1 MNKTSLVVAFFAAA
15 VLAGLFVRTNLLHSL
30 MGGRESFEQKEVGM
44 PLNGGGIGPFDGVSL
59 EGGVSGWAAT
69 EGAPVMS
76 SNLGDAAPLPSQSDK
91 SNEFMLLV
99 GNKVDTACCPAA
111 FNTDTGC
118 VCLTEQDKT
127 LFAHRGGNR
136 T

>member
-15 VLAGLFVRTNLLHSL
+15 VLAGLFVKTNLLSSFL
-30 MGGRESFEQKEVGM
+30 GRESFAQQEVGM
-44 PLNGGGIGPFDGVSL
+44 PLNGGGIGPYDGVSIG
-59 EGGVSGWAAT
+59 GGVSGWAAT
-69 EGAPVMS
+69 ESAPVMS
-76 SNLGDAAPLPSQSDK
+76 SAVGGVAPLPSQSDK

-99 GNKVDTACCPAA
+99 GNTVDSSCCPSA
-111 FNTDTGC
+111 FTSDTGC
-118 VCLTEQDKT
+118 VCLTENDKD

>member
-15 VLAGLFVRTNLLHSL
+15 VLAGLFVKTNLLRSFL
-30 MGGRESFEQKEVGM
+30 GRESFAQKEVGM
-44 PLNGGGIGPFDGVSL
+44 PLNGGGIGPYDGVSIG
-59 EGGVSGWAAT
+59 GGVSGWAAN
-69 EGAPVMS
+69 EGAPVLS

-99 GNKVDTACCPAA
+99 GNKVDSSCCPAA